1 MNEPLKNMY
10 NQQYVTDLAA
20 AIKKE
25 YPTFDGE
32 TFAARVLDEGWD
44 ARELKQRMR
53 HITVVMHDFFACRL
67 PRRARYPAQGIAP
80 AG

>member
-1 MNEPLKNMY
+1 MGEPLKNMY

-25 YPTFDGE
+25 YPVFDGE

-44 ARELKQRMR
+44 ARELK
-53 HITVVMHDFFACRL
+53 
-67 PRRARYPAQGIAP
+67 
-80 AG
+80 